1 MAWLGLMF
9 LKLMGWRVEGEIPDI
24 KKFVIIAAPHTSN
37 WDFPITLAVC
47 FAMKMKIYWMG
58 KAAMF
63 RWPFAA
69 ALRWLGGIP
78 IDRSKSHNVVEQ
90 SIQAFHKLEK
100 LIMVVPPEGTRK
112 KVSYWKTGFYH
123 IAQGAN
129 VPIVLGFLDYRRK
142 VGGIGPTFHPTG
154 HIEKD
159 IQTIRNFYAAITG
172 KRQSQFSNAALRY

>member
-1 MAWLGLMF
+1 MCI
-9 LKLMGWRVEGEIPDI
+9 RDR
-24 KKFVIIAAPHTSN
+24 
-37 WDFPITLAVC
+37 
-47 FAMKMKIYWMG
+47 G

-159 IQTIRNFYAAITG
+159 LQMIQAFYAAVTG
-172 KRQSQFSNAALRY
+172 KRQSQFSNAAIKS